1 MDSCL
6 LVVWLC
12 GGGVSGRTTLVTS
25 HLAHGIL
32 LRWHVVGALC
42 PGVGLS
48 LDLDRDRE
56 AQGLA
61 SDRMDGQGHLFLPE
75 HVVGEPDLL
84 LVVRNGCGESR
95 CNLHLCAEVSGVIR
109 RIHDAV
115 LLEAT
120 VRRREFEVREL
131 VIFAA
136 LVVDVADLVLS
147 YYITVSIRCFDILPG
162 CRSSDSDAR
171 WGTSSNFD
179 GRWEDLL
186 PTEGIHHQVEGQG
199 SVLA

>member
-12 GGGVSGRTTLVTS
+12 GGGVSGWATLVTS
-25 HLAHGIL
+25 HLTHGIL
-32 LRWHVVGALC
+32 LRGHVVGAFC
-42 PGVGLS
+42 PRVGLS
-48 LDLDRDRE
+48 LDLDGDSE

-84 LVVRNGCGESR
+84 LMVRNVCCEGR
-95 CNLHLCAEVSGVIR
+95 CNLNQCAEVSRVVSCV
-109 RIHDAV
+109 HDAV

-120 VRRREFEVREL
+120 VRRREFKVREL

-136 LVVDVADLVLS
+136 LVVDVADLVL
-147 YYITVSIRCFDILPG
+147 IFVLCFVILPG
-162 CRSSDSDAR
+162 CSSSDCDAR

>member
-1 MDSCL
+1 
-6 LVVWLC
+6 
-12 GGGVSGRTTLVTS
+12 
-25 HLAHGIL
+25 
-32 LRWHVVGALC
+32 
-42 PGVGLS
+42 
-48 LDLDRDRE
+48 
-56 AQGLA
+56 
-61 SDRMDGQGHLFLPE
+61 
-75 HVVGEPDLL
+75 
-84 LVVRNGCGESR
+84 VVRNGCCESR

-120 VRRREFEVREL
+120 VRRREYEFREL

-136 LVVDVADLVLS
+136 LVVDVADLVL
-147 YYITVSIRCFDILPG
+147 VSIRCFDILPG